1 MTREDK
7 DMGKV
12 WDYAELS
19 KLAKK
24 FDGPKNMIEALQ
36 KSSYLKGFKAG
47 KAAESPK
54 KLLYGALGALAGAA
68 ALKIYEHFSKTEEP
82 DNSDELSAEERAA
95 IEQEL
100 VSGIEQYDAET
111 GGGEADT
118 DSEDAAFTGTE
129 NCSDTTEKSPDDNSD
144 QEETV

>member
-1 MTREDK
+1 
-7 DMGKV
+7 MGKV

-36 KSSYLKGFKAG
+36 KNSYLKGFMAG

-54 KLLYGALGALAGAA
+54 KLFYGALGAIVGVAG
-68 ALKIYEHFSKTEEP
+68 LKAYEHFSKNEEP
-82 DNSDELSAEERAA
+82 DNADELTAEETAA

-100 VSGIEQYDAET
+100 ISGIEKYDSET
-111 GGGEADT
+111 DGEEAAA
-118 DSEDAAFTGTE
+118 DSEDASFTGTE
-129 NCSDTTEKSPDDNSD
+129 NCSGITEESQDGNSN